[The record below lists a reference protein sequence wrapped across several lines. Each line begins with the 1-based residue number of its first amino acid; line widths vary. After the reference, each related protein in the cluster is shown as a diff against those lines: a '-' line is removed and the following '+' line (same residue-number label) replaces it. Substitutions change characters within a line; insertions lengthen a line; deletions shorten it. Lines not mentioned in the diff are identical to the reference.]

1 MKNLNIY
8 LQESLLDDWD
18 DLEKAADDSVNNTI
32 TNDPNFIHL
41 FGEGWTIKDDSI
53 ISPETRPFKYKGNPC
68 LMIGLNSDIKSFLP
82 ENINEMIIN
91 FQSFDIRNK
100 GYGNRAEISKHTLC
114 DKIVHNGGGTL
125 VIEGRYIKDIDFDLN
140 GYKLTLPH
148 NLWQCE
154 LDNVNINFRKD
165 GIISIINSI
174 FPKFNNV
181 TSNVCNMNIHDTFM
195 FDTEESIKS
204 MDKIL
209 DLPYNVKVYDANKKT
224 DVDIQIKSFKKIHA
238 IINNKKRYSPKEPLI
253 RIKNGASLNDIM
265 DLSGFKDLTYLT
277 IENNLI
283 GITLTRGNM
292 TKTHSRFWHNDNQ
305 KFEIGDWVG
314 YIKKV

>member
-1 MKNLNIY
+1 MITLYKY
-8 LQESLLDDWD
+8 LRESLLDDFD
-18 DLEKAADDSVNNTI
+18 KLEKSADNSVNNTL
-32 TNDPNFIHL
+32 TNAPNFIHL
-41 FGEGWTIKDDSI
+41 FGEGWTIKDNSI
-53 ISPETRPFKYKGNPC
+53 ISPETKPFKYKGNPC
-68 LMIGLNSDIKSFLP
+68 LMIGPNSDIKSFLP
-82 ENINEMIIN
+82 KNINEMIIN

-100 GYGNRAEISKHTLC
+100 GYGGRSEISKHTLY

-140 GYKLTLPH
+140 SYKLILPH
-148 NLWQCE
+148 NIWQCE

-165 GIISIINSI
+165 GTISISSGE

-181 TSNVCNMNIHDTFM
+181 KSNAVSMTMYDAFM

-224 DVDIQIKSFKKIHA
+224 DVDVTIKTFKKIHA
-238 IINNKKRYSPKEPLI
+238 IINNRKRYSPKEPLI
-253 RIKNGASLNDIM
+253 KIKKGVSLNDVM
-265 DLSGFKDLTYLT
+265 DLSGFKDLTYLM